1 MNFSE
6 PKQELNLNMKGEN
19 RNHRLIFLKK
29 STSKHIV
36 MKLYNLNTKVKT

>member
-19 RNHRLIFLKK
+19 RNHRLIFLK
-29 STSKHIV
+29 
-36 MKLYNLNTKVKT
+36 NLHQNTL